1 MKPSTDTLL
10 KSIRLCTNLSRAL
23 LLTLLLSACAGQVI
37 VSQEFPEPIAVPLPQ
52 RVGVYYSPEFLAY
65 VYQDEESKISF
76 ELGSKQ
82 HSLFGKVFDALFLQA
97 FAVTTI
103 ETAASGPDVDLVVEP
118 VLQEYAFLS
127 PVETATDFYSVS
139 LKYQIR
145 IYSPDG
151 TIIGYWPLVAF
162 GKSRTRLLNKNES
175 LGDATTMAL
184 RDVAAAMVSQ
194 FRNIVEK
201 EEWKTAALDN

>member
-1 MKPSTDTLL
+1 VLSVLL
-10 KSIRLCTNLSRAL
+10 M
-23 LLTLLLSACAGQVI
+23 TLLLGGCAGQVI
-37 VSQEFPEPIAVPLPQ
+37 VSQEFPEPVAVPLPQ
-52 RVGVYYSPEFLAY
+52 RVGVYYNPEFLAY
-65 VYQDEESKISF
+65 NYKDDESNISF

-82 HSLFGKVFDALFLQA
+82 RSLFGKVFDALFLQSIA
-97 FAVTTI
+97 L
-103 ETAASGPDVDLVVEP
+103 TAADGASADAAIDLVIEP

-127 PVETATDFYSVS
+127 PIETATDFYAVS

-151 TIIGYWPLVAF
+151 TIIGYWPLVAY
-162 GKSRTRLLNKNES
+162 GKSRTRLMNKNES

-194 FRNIVEK
+194 FRNVVEK
-201 EEWKTAALDN
+201 EEWKTAALAE

>member
-1 MKPSTDTLL
+1 M
-10 KSIRLCTNLSRAL
+10 A
-23 LLTLLLSACAGQVI
+23 LLLSACAGQVI

-52 RVGVYYSPEFLAY
+52 RIGVYYNPEFLGY
-65 VYQDEESKISF
+65 NYSDEESKIGF

-82 HSLFGKVFDALFLQA
+82 HSLFGKVFDAMFLQA
-97 FAVTTI
+97 ISVPSADAA
-103 ETAASGPDVDLVVEP
+103 TAGVDVDMVIEP
-118 VLQEYAFLS
+118 MLQEYAFLS
-127 PVETATDFYSVS
+127 PIETATKFYSVS

-145 IYSPDG
+145 IYSPNG
-151 TIIGYWPLVAF
+151 SIIGYWPLVAY
-162 GKSRTRLLNKNES
+162 GKSRTRLMNKNES

-201 EEWKTAALDN
+201 EEWKTAALND

>member
-1 MKPSTDTLL
+1 MKPPLDPLLQAKRKLTTLL
-10 KSIRLCTNLSRAL
+10 QL
-23 LLTLLLSACAGQVI
+23 LLTALMLSACAGQVI
-37 VSQEFPEPIAVPLPQ
+37 ISQEFPEPIAIPLPQ
-52 RVGVYYSPEFLAY
+52 RIGVYYNPEFLGY
-65 VYQDEESKISF
+65 NYSDEDSRIKF

-82 HSLFGKVFDALFLQA
+82 RSLFGKVFDAMFLQA
-97 FAVTTI
+97 IPVATVDA
-103 ETAASGPDVDLVVEP
+103 EAAGVNVDLVIEP
-118 VLQEYAFLS
+118 MLQEYAFLS
-127 PVETATDFYSVS
+127 PTETATDFYSVS

-162 GKSRTRLLNKNES
+162 GKSRTRMLNKNES

-201 EEWKTAALDN
+201 EEWKTVALDD

>member
-1 MKPSTDTLL
+1 MKPLTYKRLQANHPISNLL
-10 KSIRLCTNLSRAL
+10 PLLLTAL
-23 LLTLLLSACAGQVI
+23 LLGGCAGQVI

-52 RVGVYYSPEFLAY
+52 RVGVYYNPEFLQYSY
-65 VYQDEESKISF
+65 VDDESNLKF

-82 HSLFGKVFDALFLQA
+82 HNLFSKVFDAMFLQA
-97 FAVTTI
+97 IPVSSVDAT
-103 ETAASGPDVDLVVEP
+103 ASGVNVDLVVEP
-118 VLQEYAFLS
+118 TLQEYAFLS
-127 PVETATDFYSVS
+127 PIETATDFYAVS
-139 LKYQIR
+139 LKYQLR

-151 TIIGYWPLVAF
+151 TIIGYWPMVAF
-162 GKSRTRLLNKNES
+162 GKSRTRLVKKNEA

-201 EEWKTAALDN
+201 EEWKTAALSK

>member
-1 MKPSTDTLL
+1 LKPPKDTLL
-10 KSIRLCTNLSRAL
+10 ETKRILTSLLQL
-23 LLTLLLSACAGQVI
+23 LLMVLLLGACAGQVI

-52 RVGVYYSPEFLAY
+52 RIGVYYNPEFLGY
-65 VYQDEESKISF
+65 TYSDEESKIRF

-82 HSLFGKVFDALFLQA
+82 HSLFEKVFDAMFLQA
-97 FAVTTI
+97 ITVTTI
-103 ETAASGPDVDLVVEP
+103 DATAAGVDVDLVIEP
-118 VLQEYAFLS
+118 MLQEYAFLS
-127 PVETATDFYSVS
+127 PAETATSFYSVS

-151 TIIGYWPLVAF
+151 SIIGYWPLVAF
-162 GKSRTRLLNKNES
+162 GKSRTRLMNKNES

-201 EEWKTAALDN
+201 EEWKTAALDE

>member
-1 MKPSTDTLL
+1 MKPPTDTILQA
-10 KSIRLCTNLSRAL
+10 IRQATTRLQL
-23 LLTLLLSACAGQVI
+23 LLVLLLLSGCAGQVI

-52 RVGVYYSPEFLAY
+52 RVGVYYNPEFLGY
-65 VYQDEESKISF
+65 NYSDEDSRIKF

-82 HSLFGKVFDALFLQA
+82 RSLFGKVFDAMFLQA
-97 FAVTTI
+97 IPLSNVDATT
-103 ETAASGPDVDLVVEP
+103 SGFNVDLVIEP
-118 VLQEYAFLS
+118 MLQEFAFLS
-127 PVETATDFYSVS
+127 PIETATDFYAVS

-151 TIIGYWPLVAF
+151 AIVGYWPLVAF
-162 GKSRTRLLNKNES
+162 GKSRTRLVNKNES

-201 EEWKTAALDN
+201 EGWKTVALDN